1 MTPEQELGQ
10 KLKEALKIDFELE
23 FQPAEGNFG
32 DFCLPPGQVRKICTS
47 RSLSAEELLAKI
59 KESFAAV
66 KLEGGYLNFYLPDA
80 YFTSEL
86 EKFVANPGG
95 YFREPQNAQKTVVF
109 DYSSPNVAKPF
120 GVGHLRSTDIGQA
133 NYNLHKLL
141 GYKTVGI
148 NFLGD
153 WGTQFGKLLYAIK
166 TWGNEEKIAQN
177 PISELASLYQ
187 KFHDEAAKNPALDE
201 EGREWF
207 KRLEQGEP
215 EARAL
220 WQKCVKWSKKEFARV
235 YQILDVTI
243 DETSGESEYVGK
255 APEVVSELKD
265 KNLLAKSEGA
275 QIVELEGMPPAIIF
289 KTDKTTT
296 YITRDLAAL
305 KERLRKYQPGKIVY
319 HIGNDQALH
328 FRQLQKVAQQ
338 LGWLEKTTLV
348 FAGHGLFRLKE
359 GKMSTRAGRMVL
371 LDEVMAEANN
381 LTLKIIEKKN
391 PDLPDKEKIAQKI
404 AVSAIKYADLVS
416 NRKSDVVFS
425 YDKIVNL
432 RGNSGPY
439 LQYAYARATS
449 LAKKFS
455 AKYPGS
461 KPAVFLDKE
470 ALKLSKLIIRARS
483 IFSSAAAASAPNLV
497 CELGWKIAEEFNHYY
512 EQKRIIS
519 DDRNESCRK
528 MFVVVATKLALGV
541 IFDVLGIAKLEEI

>member
-1 MTPEQELGQ
+1 MTSEQELGQ
-10 KLKEALKIDFELE
+10 LLKEVLKIDFELE
-23 FQPAEGNFG
+23 FQPAEGKFG
-32 DFCLPPGQVRKICTS
+32 DFCLPPGQVKKICAS
-47 RSLSAEELLAKI
+47 CDLSAEELLSKV

-66 KLEGGYLNFYLPDA
+66 KLEGGYLNFYLPDD
-80 YFTSEL
+80 YFLAEL
-86 EKFVANPGG
+86 EKFVANPAG
-95 YFREPQNAQKTVVF
+95 YFRESENAQKTVVF

-166 TWGNEEKIAQN
+166 TWGDEGKLAQN
-177 PISELASLYQ
+177 PISELAGLYQ

-220 WQKCVKWSKKEFARV
+220 WQKCVKWSKEEFARV
-235 YQILDVTI
+235 YQILDVEI
-243 DETSGESEYVGK
+243 DKVMSESEYVER
-255 APEVVSELKD
+255 APEVISELKD
-265 KNLLAKSEGA
+265 KNLLVKSEGA
-275 QIVELEGMPPAIIF
+275 QIVELEGMPPAIIY
-289 KTDKTTT
+289 KTNETTT

-305 KERLRKYQPGKIVY
+305 KERLGRYQPDKIIY

-328 FRQLQKVAQQ
+328 FRQLQKVAQK
-338 LGWLEKTTLV
+338 LGWLKKTSLV
-348 FAGHGLFRLKE
+348 FAGHGLIRLKE
-359 GKMSTRAGRMVL
+359 GKMSTRAGRVVL
-371 LDEVMAEANN
+371 LDEVIAEAKKR
-381 LTLKIIEKKN
+381 TLKIIEKKN
-391 PDLPDKEKIAQKI
+391 PDLPDKEKISQKI

-425 YDKIVNL
+425 FDKIVNL
-432 RGNSGPY
+432 RGMSGPY
-439 LQYAYARATS
+439 LQYVYARASS
-449 LAKKFS
+449 LERKFS

-461 KPAVFLDKE
+461 KQAVFLDKE
-470 ALKLSKLIIRARS
+470 ALKLSKLIVRAQNTLD
-483 IFSSAAAASAPNLV
+483 SAAAASTPNLV
-497 CELGWKIAEEFNHYY
+497 CELGWKIAGQFNHYY
-512 EQKRIIS
+512 ERERIIS
-519 DDRNESCRK
+519 DDREESCRK
-528 MFVVVATKLALGV
+528 MFIVTATKLALGI